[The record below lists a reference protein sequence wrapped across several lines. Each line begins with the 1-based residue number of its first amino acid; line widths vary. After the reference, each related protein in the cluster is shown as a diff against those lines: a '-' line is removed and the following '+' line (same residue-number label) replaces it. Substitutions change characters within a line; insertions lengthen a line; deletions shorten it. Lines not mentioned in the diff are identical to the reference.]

1 VDRLFSARV
10 TGNKNTQ
17 ERNGMLLDLTRW
29 LEHSALGQ
37 GIHNSSWLFPF
48 IEVFHLIAIA
58 LLGGAVILTDLR
70 LFGWGLRSHPAAELA
85 RDVQP
90 ILNIG
95 LGTLVVSGFLLYIS
109 EGAKMY
115 FNEAFR
121 FKMLFLLLA
130 LVYTYTWHRW
140 TTLSEAG
147 TLSQLRV
154 RATAFVSILLWTGVG
169 IGGRAIG
176 FV

>member
-1 VDRLFSARV
+1 VIGKRIV
-10 TGNKNTQ
+10 K
-17 ERNGMLLDLTRW
+17 ERKAMLLDLTRW

-58 LLGGAVILTDLR
+58 VLGGAVILTDLR
-70 LFGWGLRSHPAAELA
+70 LFGWGLRSQPVSQLA

-90 ILNIG
+90 VLNAG
-95 LGTLVVSGFLLYIS
+95 LVTLIVSGLLLYIS

-115 FNEAFR
+115 FNQAFR
-121 FKMLFLLLA
+121 IKMLFLLVA
-130 LVYTYTWHRW
+130 VVYTFTWHRRI
-140 TTLSEAG
+140 TISGNGAASATRGRMTALLS
-147 TLSQLRV
+147 L
-154 RATAFVSILLWTGVG
+154 LLWTGVG
-169 IGGRAIG
+169 LGGRAIG